1 VFVEGRMPGD
11 GRSEMIRQ
19 MTAYLVSLA
28 MCVAM
33 IGCMLTAGCGPQ
45 KPDIE
50 TGIVQTFQATNLSIL
65 SQVDWKQVMTSLRGK
80 IGPNL
85 RIEAEGYTKTAA
97 GVDIRV
103 AGGEMEVNT
112 QASGIGGKD
121 NLAYWPEIVQ
131 VQQRWERA
139 SDEARKDKQR
149 WVDEVTQAVIEHFRT
164 AATKPAE

>member
-1 VFVEGRMPGD
+1 MPLGW
-11 GRSEMIRQ
+11 GSEMIRQ
-19 MTAYLVSLA
+19 MTVYLVSLA

-65 SQVDWKQVMTSLRGK
+65 SQVDWKQVITNLRGK

-103 AGGEMEVNT
+103 TGGEMEVNT
-112 QASGIGGKD
+112 QASGTGGKD
-121 NLAYWPEIVQ
+121 NLAYWPELVQ